1 MNNTGSVTVLQK
13 YQRKRLNQRGQTLM
27 YLAFGSIFLLA
38 ITVLGTLVGDIAIT
52 TNFTQKNFLPHMAHP
67 FGTDWLGRDMLARTL
82 KGMSISIYIGLFA
95 SVISAVIAAIL
106 GAAAATLGKK
116 VDAVITWFIDLVMGI
131 PHLLLLILISYA
143 LGRGTFGVVV
153 AVAISHWPV
162 LTRIIR
168 GEILQLKEAN
178 YIKIAGKL
186 GQSKM
191 KIVVKHMIPH
201 VLPQF
206 LVGLVLLFPHAILH
220 EAALTFLGF
229 GLPPEQPGIG
239 IILSESM
246 KYLSLGM
253 WWLALFPGMVLMT
266 AVLLFDL
273 VGGSLRKIIDPHS
286 AQE

>member
-1 MNNTGSVTVLQK
+1 MNNTLSVTVLQK
-13 YQRKRLNQRGQTLM
+13 YKRKPLNQRSWTIV
-27 YLAFGSIFLLA
+27 YLIGGSIFLLM
-38 ITVLGTLVGDIAIT
+38 ITVVGTIVGDIAIT
-52 TNFTQKNFLPHMAHP
+52 TNFTQKNLLPQMSHL
-67 FGTDWLGRDMLARTL
+67 FGTDWLGRDMLSRTL

-95 SVISAVIAAIL
+95 SVISAVIAAVL

-116 VDAVITWFIDLVMGI
+116 VDGIITWFIDLVMGI

-168 GEILQLKEAN
+168 GEILQLKEAK
-178 YIKIAGKL
+178 YIKIADKL

-191 KIVVKHMIPH
+191 KIIVRHMIPH
-201 VLPQF
+201 VFPQF
-206 LVGLVLLFPHAILH
+206 LIGLVLLFPHAILH

-253 WWLALFPGMVLMT
+253 WWLALFPGVVLLIT
-266 AVLLFDL
+266 VLLFDL
-273 VGGSLRKIIDPHS
+273 IGESLRKMIDPHS
-286 AQE
+286 AQD

>member
-1 MNNTGSVTVLQK
+1 MNKPVSVTVLQK
-13 YQRKRLNQRGQTLM
+13 YHQKSFNQRSQTIV
-27 YLAFGSIFLLA
+27 YLAFASIFLFA
-38 ITVLGTLVGDIAIT
+38 ITVFGTLLGDMAVT
-52 TNFTQKNFLPHMAHP
+52 TNFTQKNLLPELSHP
-67 FGTDWLGRDMLARTL
+67 FGTDWLGRDMLSRTL

-95 SVISAVIAAIL
+95 SSISAVIAAVL

-116 VDAVITWFIDLVMGI
+116 VDTVITWFIDLVMGI

-153 AVAISHWPV
+153 AVSISHWPV

-178 YIKIAGKL
+178 YIKIAEKL
-186 GQSKM
+186 GQSKY
-191 KIVVKHMIPH
+191 KIVMKHMLPH
-201 VLPQF
+201 VFPQF

-246 KYLSLGM
+246 RYLALGM
-253 WWLALFPGMVLMT
+253 WWLALFPGVILLMT
-266 AVLLFDL
+266 VFLFDL
-273 VGGSLRKIIDPHS
+273 IGESLRKMIDPHS
-286 AQE
+286 AHD

>member
-1 MNNTGSVTVLQK
+1 MNKLVSATVLQK
-13 YQRKRLNQRGQTLM
+13 YQRKSFNQRSRSIA
-27 YLAFGSIFLLA
+27 YLTFGSLFLAA
-38 ITVLGTLVGDIAIT
+38 ITVIGTLVGEIAIT
-52 TNFTQKNFLPHMAHP
+52 TNFTQKNLLPQMSHL
-67 FGTDWLGRDMLARTL
+67 FGTDWLGRDMLSRTL
-82 KGMSISIYIGLFA
+82 KGMSVSIYIGLFA
-95 SVISAVIAAIL
+95 STISAVIATIL

-143 LGRGTFGVVV
+143 LGRGTFGVIV
-153 AVAISHWPV
+153 AVSISHWPV

-178 YIKIAGKL
+178 YIKIAEKL

-191 KIVVKHMIPH
+191 KIVVRHMLPH
-201 VLPQF
+201 VFPQF

-246 KYLSLGM
+246 KYLALGM
-253 WWLALFPGMVLMT
+253 WWLALFPGMVLLMT
-266 AVLLFDL
+266 VMLFDL
-273 VGGSLRKIIDPHS
+273 IGDSLRKMIDPHS
-286 AQE
+286 AQD

>member
-1 MNNTGSVTVLQK
+1 MDNTTAVTVLQQ
-13 YQRKRLNQRGQTLM
+13 YQRKRLNQRSRTLF
-27 YLAFGSIFLLA
+27 YLMAGSMILLV
-38 ITVLGTLVGDIAIT
+38 ITVAGTLAGEAAIT
-52 TNFTQKNFLPHMAHP
+52 TNFTQKNLLPHMAHP
-67 FGTDWLGRDMLARTL
+67 FGTDWLGRDMLCRTL
-82 KGMSISIYIGLFA
+82 KGVSISMYVGLFA
-95 SVISAVIAAIL
+95 SVISALIAAVL

-116 VDAVITWFIDLVMGI
+116 VDMLITWLVDVVMGI

-162 LTRIIR
+162 LTRVIR

-178 YIKIAGKL
+178 YVKIAAKL
-186 GQSKM
+186 GQSKY

-201 VLPQF
+201 VFPQF

-253 WWLALFPGMVLMT
+253 WWLALFPGL
-266 AVLLFDL
+266 ALLAIVLLFDL
-273 VGGSLRKIIDPHS
+273 VGESIRKIIDPHS

>member
-1 MNNTGSVTVLQK
+1 MNKPVSVTVLQR
-13 YQRKRLNQRGQTLM
+13 YHRHGFNQRSRTIV
-27 YLAFGSIFLLA
+27 YLAGASMFLFA
-38 ITVLGTLVGDIAIT
+38 ITVLGTLLGDKAIT
-52 TNFTQKNFLPHMAHP
+52 TDFTQKNLLPQLSHP
-67 FGTDWLGRDMLARTL
+67 FGTDWLGRDMLSRTL
-82 KGMSISIYIGLFA
+82 KGLSISIYIGLFA
-95 SVISAVIAAIL
+95 SSISAVIAAVL

-153 AVAISHWPV
+153 AVSISHWPV

-178 YIKIAGKL
+178 YIKIAEKL
-186 GQSKM
+186 GQSKL
-191 KIVVKHMIPH
+191 KIVVKHMLPH
-201 VLPQF
+201 VFPQF

-246 KYLSLGM
+246 KYLALGM
-253 WWLALFPGMVLMT
+253 WWLALFPGAFLLLTVF
-266 AVLLFDL
+266 LFDRI
-273 VGGSLRKIIDPHS
+273 GESLRKIIDPHS
-286 AQE
+286 AHD

>member
-1 MNNTGSVTVLQK
+1 MSKQETVTVLQR
-13 YQRKRLNQRGQTLM
+13 YQRRPINQRRQTL
-27 YLAFGSIFLLA
+27 LCLLGSALVLLA
-38 ITVLGTLVGDIAIT
+38 ITIGGTLAGELAVT
-52 TNFTQKNFLPHMAHP
+52 TDFTQKNLLPQAAHP
-67 FGTDWLGRDMLARTL
+67 FGTDWLGRDMLCRTL

-95 SVISAVIAAIL
+95 SVISAVIAVVL

-116 VDAVITWFIDLVMGI
+116 VDMAISWLVDVVMGI

-162 LTRIIR
+162 LTRVIR

-178 YIKIAGKL
+178 YVKIAAKL
-186 GQSKM
+186 GQSQYT
-191 KIVVKHMIPH
+191 IVVRHMLPH
-201 VLPQF
+201 VFPQF

-239 IILSESM
+239 IILAESM
-246 KYLSLGM
+246 KYLALGM
-253 WWLALFPGMVLMT
+253 WWLAFFPGL
-266 AVLLFDL
+266 VLLLIVRLFDWL
-273 VGGSLRKIIDPHS
+273 GTSIRKLIDPQS

>member
-13 YQRKRLNQRGQTLM
+13 YQRKRLNQRSQTLM
-27 YLAFGSIFLLA
+27 YLAFGSIFLVA
-38 ITVLGTLVGDIAIT
+38 ITVIGTLVGDIAIT

-95 SVISAVIAAIL
+95 SVVSAVIAAIL

-116 VDAVITWFIDLVMGI
+116 VDAIITWFIDLVMGI

-153 AVAISHWPV
+153 AVAISHWAV

-266 AVLLFDL
+266 TVLLFDL

>member
-13 YQRKRLNQRGQTLM
+13 YQRKRLNQRSQTLM
-27 YLAFGSIFLLA
+27 YLAFGSIFLVA
-38 ITVLGTLVGDIAIT
+38 ITVIGTLVGDIAIT

-116 VDAVITWFIDLVMGI
+116 VDAIITWFIDLVMGI

-266 AVLLFDL
+266 TVLLFDL
-273 VGGSLRKIIDPHS
+273 VGGSLRKMIDPHS

>member
-1 MNNTGSVTVLQK
+1 M
-13 YQRKRLNQRGQTLM
+13 
-27 YLAFGSIFLLA
+27 
-38 ITVLGTLVGDIAIT
+38 
-52 TNFTQKNFLPHMAHP
+52 
-67 FGTDWLGRDMLARTL
+67 
-82 KGMSISIYIGLFA
+82 
-95 SVISAVIAAIL
+95 

-143 LGRGTFGVVV
+143 LGRGTFGVIV
-153 AVAISHWPV
+153 AVSISHWPV

-178 YIKIAGKL
+178 YIKIAEKL

-191 KIVVKHMIPH
+191 KIVVRHMLPH
-201 VLPQF
+201 VFPQF

-246 KYLSLGM
+246 KYLALGM
-253 WWLALFPGMVLMT
+253 WWLALFPGMVLLMT
-266 AVLLFDL
+266 VMLFDL
-273 VGGSLRKIIDPHS
+273 IGDSLRKMIDPHS
-286 AQE
+286 AQD

>member
-27 YLAFGSIFLLA
+27 YLTFGSIFLLA
-38 ITVLGTLVGDIAIT
+38 ITVIGTLVGDIAIT
-52 TNFTQKNFLPHMAHP
+52 TNFTQKNLLPHMAHP

-95 SVISAVIAAIL
+95 SVISTVIAAIL

>member
-1 MNNTGSVTVLQK
+1 MNNTSSVTVLQK
-13 YQRKRLNQRGQTLM
+13 YQRKRLNQRSQTLM
-27 YLAFGSIFLLA
+27 YLAFGSIFLVA
-38 ITVLGTLVGDIAIT
+38 ITVIGTLVGDIAIT

-116 VDAVITWFIDLVMGI
+116 VDAIITWFIDLVMGI

-266 AVLLFDL
+266 TVLLFDL
-273 VGGSLRKIIDPHS
+273 VGGSLRKMIDPHS
-286 AQE
+286 SQE

>member
-1 MNNTGSVTVLQK
+1 MNNTGSITVLQK
-13 YQRKRLNQRGQTLM
+13 YQRKRLNQRSQTLIV
-27 YLAFGSIFLLA
+27 LAFGSIFLVA
-38 ITVLGTLVGDIAIT
+38 ITVIGTLVGDIAIT

-116 VDAVITWFIDLVMGI
+116 VDAIITWFIDLVMGI

-186 GQSKM
+186 GQSKI

-266 AVLLFDL
+266 TVLLFDL
-273 VGGSLRKIIDPHS
+273 VGGSLRKLIDPHS